1 MAGLYGVRGSLIL
14 GWSPAGRG
22 NGGKHSLL
30 DGSDVIEVAVA
41 EVVCSAGRENGQIH
55 SLLATPGIVANRL
68 GIATPGIVAN
78 SLGIAAPG
86 IVANRPGYRCPWSV
100 GPPAPGNCA
109 ANVQSCFN
117 ACIIMRVGEKILHIA
132 NLLNN
137 LLTDSCDGQPHSM
150 WRREHYDSQT
160 FKRI

>member
-1 MAGLYGVRGSLIL
+1 MDVAVAEVVY
-14 GWSPAGRG
+14 PAGRG

-30 DGSDVIEVAVA
+30 DGGDAVDVAVA
-41 EVVCSAGRENGQIH
+41 ETVYPAGRGNGGKH

-68 GIATPGIVAN
+68 GIA
-78 SLGIAAPG
+78 APG
-86 IVANRPGYRCPWSV
+86 IIANRPGYRRPGPV

-117 ACIIMRVGEKILHIA
+117 ACIIMRVSEKILHIT

>member
-1 MAGLYGVRGSLIL
+1 MRGSLIP
-14 GWSPAGRG
+14 GWSPVGRGNGRKHSLSDGRDAVDVAVAEVVFPAGRG

-55 SLLATPGIVANRL
+55 SLLA
-68 GIATPGIVAN
+68 
-78 SLGIAAPG
+78 
-86 IVANRPGYRCPWSV
+86 
-100 GPPAPGNCA
+100 APGNCA
-109 ANVQSCFN
+109 VNVQSCFN
-117 ACIIMRVGEKILHIA
+117 VCIIMRVGEKILHIA

-150 WRREHYDSQT
+150 WQREHYDSQT